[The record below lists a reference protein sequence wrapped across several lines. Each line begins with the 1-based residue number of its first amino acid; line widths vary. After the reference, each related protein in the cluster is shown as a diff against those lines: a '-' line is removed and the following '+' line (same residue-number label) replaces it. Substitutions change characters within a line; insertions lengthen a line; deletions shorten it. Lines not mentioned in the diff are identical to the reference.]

1 MSISVKNLTKRY
13 GDQLAVNNL
22 SFEAQPGEVVGFL
35 GPNGAGKSTTMK
47 IITGYLPDY
56 EGDVEV
62 CGFNVKSDPIEVKR
76 RVGYLPETN
85 PLYLDMFVREFLIF
99 LANITKTPAKRV
111 DEMIEITGL
120 GPEQHK
126 RIGALSKG
134 YRQRVGLA
142 QAIIHDPE
150 VLILDEPTTGF
161 DVNQLVD
168 VRSVIKDL
176 GKRKTVLLS
185 THIMQEVELLC
196 DRVIIIDKGLIRA
209 DEPVDALR
217 NSARQKA
224 IYVRFSGSVSQNAL
238 RGIPGVM
245 HARPDGEAWILESKP
260 KTDLSKVVFDFAV
273 KRQLTIIENR
283 PITMGLEE
291 VFRNLTKA
299 Q

>member
-168 VRSVIKDL
+168 VRSVIKEL

-260 KTDLSKVVFDFAV
+260 ETDLSKVVFDFAV

>member
-260 KTDLSKVVFDFAV
+260 ETDLSKVVFDFAV